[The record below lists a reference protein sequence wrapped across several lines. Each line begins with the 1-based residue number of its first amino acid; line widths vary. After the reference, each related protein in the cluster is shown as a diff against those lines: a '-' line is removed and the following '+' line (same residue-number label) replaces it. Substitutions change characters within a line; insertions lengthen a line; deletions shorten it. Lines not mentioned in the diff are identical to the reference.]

1 MQRIGVMGYYHRKV
15 GKGRYN
21 GAAVKEEIVKRIK
34 ENEKVRYMEKKDRQF
49 KYVQSVMDD
58 AIESLCKIYVSNMF
72 ASNFHMKKKLELAI
86 EWPFDEEMELDIFEN
101 ILRSAKSR
109 MMEKRMV
116 EASEVYLAELENT
129 MRISQMIEDDYR
141 RKPNAQMAGV
151 LLNTLKERREILGLN
166 RPASNNIVIV
176 NPSVPEKVNR
186 AVDDIKKMPVGEL
199 EKLLE
204 KKRKMIDAA
213 KQKEEKELDKEIDRK
228 IRTDR
233 TIIELNWED

>member
-1 MQRIGVMGYYHRKV
+1 MGYYHRKV